1 MCGFLSSCANGAGNL
16 FYFYFGDSLMK
27 IWEHEIWIVVITHC
41 VSSFGF
47 FFTSVSFF
55 FTFF

>member
-27 IWEHEIWIVVITHC
+27 IWEHEIWIVITHC